1 MLQTFLYPY
10 VSTLYGAAWNI
21 QQNME
26 GMGIASSNFVQ
37 RDKQGHIVSSY
48 WSPAEATIP
57 LLGILALCSLV
68 LAVLFVVC
76 GYVLGRKRGA
86 MGAVGL
92 LALPGCLN
100 LASLWPM
107 LRYLPDRFDISG
119 TGALGAPL
127 GFLPLLALGI
137 LLGWCATILL
147 ADILPLGDRFGHLY
161 DHLWCTAGL
170 VAAVFFVADAG
181 VGEHAKELAES
192 QSTSRQ
198 ASSYLARQ
206 TSAYVAWCDKH
217 QRTGSASCRWA
228 SDVQQTLLDYAS
240 DDVAIF
246 TEFGPHTSA
255 DIYAH
260 FRRPL
265 PPEEVITIRRE
276 IATYNAA
283 RCPVKQLAPGFSQTA
298 PPSTVCLRTP
308 AMYCTAFADPL
319 DGKIDDEHILR
330 TTALASECI
339 IPTLVRLRE
348 QQQKLL
354 ASSIEDK
361 RTKHFRWLYY
371 GFFSLVV
378 GGKIATS
385 TMKLFSMGTRKQIE
399 IRRTVQLFKD
409 AAQVAWA
416 AGRGTMCA
424 LRRLKG
430 RLSGVFTSVRCAARN
445 WRAQALAR
453 HKMRRLRTRSQRT
466 KSAPHESE

>member
-1 MLQTFLYPY
+1 MLRTFLYPY
-10 VSTLYGAAWNI
+10 VSTLYCAAWNI

-26 GMGIASSNFVQ
+26 GLGIASSNFVQ
-37 RDKQGHIVSSY
+37 RDLQGNILSSY

-57 LLGILALCSLV
+57 ILGVLALCSLA
-68 LAVLFVVC
+68 LATLFVVS
-76 GYVLGRKRGA
+76 GYILGRKRGA
-86 MGAVGL
+86 IGAFGL

-107 LRYLPDRFDISG
+107 VRYLPDRFDIGG
-119 TGALGAPL
+119 TGALGASL
-127 GFLPLLALGI
+127 GFLPLLALGM

-170 VAAVFFVADAG
+170 VAAVFFVVDAG

-206 TSAYVAWCDKH
+206 AGAYATWCEKH

-240 DDVAIF
+240 DHVAIF

-260 FRRPL
+260 FRRSL
-265 PPEEVITIRRE
+265 PPQDVITIRRE
-276 IATYNAA
+276 IAAYNAA
-283 RCPVKQLAPGFSQTA
+283 HCPVKKLAPGISQLA
-298 PPSTVCLRTP
+298 PPSTVCLSTP
-308 AMYCTAFADPL
+308 AAYCTVFADAL
-319 DGKIDDEHILR
+319 DGKVDKESILL

-348 QQQKLL
+348 EQQKLL
-354 ASSIEDK
+354 ARSIEDK
-361 RTKHFRWLYY
+361 RNKHYRWLYY
-371 GFFSLVV
+371 VFFSLVV

-385 TMKLFSMGTRKQIE
+385 TMKLFSMGARKPTE

-409 AAQVAWA
+409 GVQTACA
-416 AGRGTMCA
+416 AGRGAMLA
-424 LRRLKG
+424 LRRVKG
-430 RLSGVFTSVRCAARN
+430 RLSGVFTTARCAAQK
-445 WRAQALAR
+445 WREKVHAAY
-453 HKMRRLRTRSQRT
+453 KMRRLHARSQRN
-466 KSAPHESE
+466 KLVPPESQ

>member
-1 MLQTFLYPY
+1 MLRTFLYPY
-10 VSTLYGAAWNI
+10 VSTLHGAAWNI

-26 GMGIASSNFVQ
+26 GLGIASSNVVQ
-37 RDKQGHIVSSY
+37 RDPQGHIVSSY
-48 WSPAEATIP
+48 WSPAQATIP
-57 LLGILALCSLV
+57 LLALCSLA
-68 LAVLFVVC
+68 LAVLFVVS
-76 GYVLGRKRGA
+76 GYVLGRKLGA
-86 MGAVGL
+86 MGAAGL

-100 LASLWPM
+100 LVSLWPM

-127 GFLPLLALGI
+127 GFLPLLALGV
-137 LLGWCATILL
+137 LLGWCLTILL

-206 TSAYVAWCDKH
+206 TGAYAAWCEKH
-217 QRTGSASCRWA
+217 QRTSSASCRWA

-240 DDVAIF
+240 DHVAIF
-246 TEFGPHTSA
+246 TKFGPHTSA
-255 DIYAH
+255 DIYAR

-265 PPEEVITIRRE
+265 PPQEVITIRRE
-276 IATYNAA
+276 IAAYNAA
-283 RCPVKQLAPGFSQTA
+283 TCPVKQLAPGISQLA
-298 PPSTVCLRTP
+298 PPSTVCLGTP

-319 DGKIDDEHILR
+319 DGKVDKEHIVR

-348 QQQKLL
+348 EQQKLL
-354 ASSIEDK
+354 ALSIEDK
-361 RTKHFRWLYY
+361 RSKHYRWLYY

-385 TMKLFSMGTRKQIE
+385 TMKLFSMGARSRTE

-409 AAQVAWA
+409 AAKLAWA
-416 AGRGTMCA
+416 AGRDTMRA
-424 LRRLKG
+424 LRRLRG
-430 RLSGVFTSVRCAARN
+430 RASGVLTTARSAARR
-445 WRAQALAR
+445 WHAQAHASY
-453 HKMRRLRTRSQRT
+453 KMRRLRARAQRA
-466 KSAPHESE
+466 KPAPPESR